1 MVVLL
6 GGGEG
11 GVGRRAMEE
20 MRGGEEK
27 KRQEGEGRTTPIS
40 LSSISRCCSKY
51 DRSPVKVG
59 FVVRDVDIVTTQ
71 YGQIEA

>member
-1 MVVLL
+1 VVVLL
-6 GGGEG
+6 GGWEG

-20 MRGGEEK
+20 MRREGK

-40 LSSISRCCSKY
+40 LNSISRCCSKY